1 MDQSRLATGLAVHA
15 AGADRLA
22 DLQSGADQA
31 GLTYQK
37 QGKRCFLL
45 VTPSLPQVGDKKE

>member
-1 MDQSRLATGLAVHA
+1 MDQSRLATGLAVYA

-37 QGKRCFLL
+37 QSKRCFLL
-45 VTPSLPQVGDKKE
+45 VIPSLPQVGDKK